1 LDPNPGPTLSQLQMP
16 NDLKSSHGLRFFH
29 LNVRSLINKMDF
41 LRVWADTTG
50 VTDQLGIM
58 LTGETRVH
66 ADRFTWISSR
76 C

>member
-1 LDPNPGPTLSQLQMP
+1 
-16 NDLKSSHGLRFFH
+16 
-29 LNVRSLINKMDF
+29 
-41 LRVWADTTG
+41 
-50 VTDQLGIM
+50 M